1 MPSDA
6 DAESVSAPPPP
17 PGEYPP
23 GYYQAPRPSR
33 PIGVSILA
41 ILVVLGGVL
50 FLLSGIAILLFSAA
64 FALGGLGIFGLAG
77 SILGGIVL
85 IFGIIWIAVGLGL
98 WNLRGWAWWLAV
110 IVMVLTILG
119 GISAPAVIVVPLLI
133 LIYLILVRNH
143 FR

>member
-1 MPSDA
+1 M
-6 DAESVSAPPPP
+6 
-17 PGEYPP
+17 YPP

-77 SILGGIVL
+77 SILGGIVF
-85 IFGIIWIAVGLGL
+85 IFGLIWIAVGLGL

-119 GISAPAVIVVPLLI
+119 GISAPAVIVVPLII
-133 LIYLILVRNH
+133 LIYLVLVRNH

>member
-1 MPSDA
+1 
-6 DAESVSAPPPP
+6 V
-17 PGEYPP
+17 YPP

>member
-1 MPSDA
+1 M
-6 DAESVSAPPPP
+6 
-17 PGEYPP
+17 YPP

-77 SILGGIVL
+77 SILGGIVF

>member
-1 MPSDA
+1 M
-6 DAESVSAPPPP
+6 
-17 PGEYPP
+17 YPP

-119 GISAPAVIVVPLLI
+119 GISAPAVIVVPLII
-133 LIYLILVRNH
+133 LIYLVLVRNH

>member
-1 MPSDA
+1 
-6 DAESVSAPPPP
+6 VSAPPPP
-17 PGEYPP
+17 PGVYPP

>member
-1 MPSDA
+1 
-6 DAESVSAPPPP
+6 VSAPPPP
-17 PGEYPP
+17 PGVYPP

-119 GISAPAVIVVPLLI
+119 GISAPAVIVVPLII
-133 LIYLILVRNH
+133 LIYLVLVRNH

>member
-1 MPSDA
+1 
-6 DAESVSAPPPP
+6 V
-17 PGEYPP
+17 YPP

-77 SILGGIVL
+77 SILGGIVF

>member
-1 MPSDA
+1 M
-6 DAESVSAPPPP
+6 SAPPPP
-17 PGEYPP
+17 PGVYPP

>member
-1 MPSDA
+1 M
-6 DAESVSAPPPP
+6 SAPPPP
-17 PGEYPP
+17 PGVYPP

-119 GISAPAVIVVPLLI
+119 GISAPAVIVIPLLI

>member
-1 MPSDA
+1 M
-6 DAESVSAPPPP
+6 
-17 PGEYPP
+17 YPP